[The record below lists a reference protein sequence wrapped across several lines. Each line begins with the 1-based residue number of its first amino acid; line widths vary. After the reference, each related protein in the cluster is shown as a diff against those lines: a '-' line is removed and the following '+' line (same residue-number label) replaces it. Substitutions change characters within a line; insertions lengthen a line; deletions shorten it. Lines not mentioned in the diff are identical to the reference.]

1 MIKIL
6 IFTFLYLILNAS
18 AFSKNT
24 TIKNLESCLK
34 NQSELITD
42 ETKKEIC
49 IQKHSSNIPIDIIKI
64 IRAELSFNNDA
75 LFLHVEF
82 KNISTDYII
91 TDLNIDFHHE
101 IDYGSQKGVLHLQ
114 QSYNKNLGWSG
125 FWVEP
130 LQTDNI
136 SMDIYGYPWKSMDTH
151 GYPWIVQGYPAGQ
164 ILAGWPVDAS
174 LYAELQAC
182 QKDSN
187 LLVACPWMQQPS
199 CQ

>member
-114 QSYNKNLGWSG
+114 QSYNKDLGWSG

-136 SMDIYGYPWKSMDTH
+136 SMDIYGYPQ
-151 GYPWIVQGYPAGQ
+151 QGYTARSDL
-164 ILAGWPVDAS
+164 ISSHSTVS
-174 LYAELQAC
+174 
-182 QKDSN
+182 KDFEIKIDKIKKNGDKWTSN
-187 LLVACPWMQQPS
+187 IISAKGFQLK
-199 CQ
+199 